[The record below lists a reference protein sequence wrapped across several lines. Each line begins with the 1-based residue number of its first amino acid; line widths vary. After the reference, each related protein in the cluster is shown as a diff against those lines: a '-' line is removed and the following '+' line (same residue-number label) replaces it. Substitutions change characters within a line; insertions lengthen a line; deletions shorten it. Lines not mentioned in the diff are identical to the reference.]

1 MTYTVVLKVDGKFRQ
16 VRINANDKLS
26 AEFLA
31 VTDNGGIVVD
41 KEKFDE
47 AGTRSLLGDWQ

>member
-1 MTYTVVLKVDGKFRQ
+1 MTYTVILKVDGKLRQ
-16 VRINANDKLS
+16 VRINANDKLA

-41 KEKFDE
+41 KENYE
-47 AGTRSLLGDWQ
+47 TGTRSLLGDWN